1 MEVRAVIPVPG
12 SGQHSDYQHFNND
25 TANSWGSLT
34 KNDRVKAIA
43 DAYKKSPVLLTFVR
57 DFGQSC
63 CWAPSCC
70 KNEMFWRERD
80 LS

>member
-1 MEVRAVIPVPG
+1 MSEKLEVLKAVIPVPG

-57 DFGQSC
+57 DFGPPQ
-63 CWAPSCC
+63 ARRTTPSHA
-70 KNEMFWRERD
+70 R
-80 LS
+80 